1 MARISRKELKKDQFV
16 TEVSRTYQFLQQ
28 HRTALILLLIAVVLV
43 MVLGLGGYFYVQN
56 RKARA
61 NEELAHAIRVF
72 YAPTSSENPQTE
84 PDMKFSDEEARYRQ
98 AEKEFAAIAQKY
110 GWLAKL
116 RFGDQPRMARYY
128 LGLTKQHL
136 GQTEEAMREL
146 RTLAEQE
153 QDQQLAPLARFALA
167 GIYVQNGKPDEAE
180 KLYRELADR
189 PGELISPGNGAANA
203 GRALER
209 AEAGG
214 SRKDLSADPEGDPGR
229 RRGRCSQ
236 QAAVLPEEEPIA
248 PR

>member
-189 PGELISPGNGAANA
+189 PGELISREMALLTLAEHLSEQKPEEAEKIYQQIQKETPDGAAADAANK
-203 GRALER
+203 RL
-209 AEAGG
+209 
-214 SRKDLSADPEGDPGR
+214 SSLRK
-229 RRGRCSQ
+229 SQ
-236 QAAVLPEEEPIA
+236 
-248 PR
+248 

>member
-28 HRTALILLLIAVVLV
+28 HRTALILLLTAVVLV

-61 NEELAHAIRVF
+61 NQELAHAIRVF
-72 YAPTSSENPQTE
+72 YAPTTSENQPAE

-116 RFGDQPRMARYY
+116 HFGGQPRIARYY

-146 RTLAEQE
+146 RTLAEQDE
-153 QDQQLAPLARFALA
+153 DQQLAPLARFALA
-167 GIYVQNGKPDEAE
+167 GIYAPKRQIRRGRET
-180 KLYRELADR
+180 LRELADR
-189 PGELISPGNGAANA
+189 PGELVSRETALLTLAGHLSEQKPDEAEKIYQQIQKETPDGTAADA
-203 GRALER
+203 AYER
-209 AEAGG
+209 LSEL
-214 SRKDLSADPEGDPGR
+214 RK
-229 RRGRCSQ
+229 SQ
-236 QAAVLPEEEPIA
+236 
-248 PR
+248 

>member
-28 HRTALILLLIAVVLV
+28 HRTALILLLTAVVLV

-72 YAPTSSENPQTE
+72 YAPTTSENQPAE

-116 RFGDQPRMARYY
+116 HFGGQPRIARYY

-146 RTLAEQE
+146 RTLAEQDE
-153 QDQQLAPLARFALA
+153 DQQLAPLARFALA
-167 GIYVQNGKPDEAE
+167 GIYAQNGKSDEAE

-189 PGELISPGNGAANA
+189 PGELVSRETALLTLAGHLSEQKPDEAEKIYQQIQKETPDGTAADA
-203 GRALER
+203 AYER
-209 AEAGG
+209 LSEL
-214 SRKDLSADPEGDPGR
+214 RK
-229 RRGRCSQ
+229 SQ
-236 QAAVLPEEEPIA
+236 
-248 PR
+248 

>member
-16 TEVSRTYQFLQQ
+16 TEFSRTYQFLQQ

-56 RKARA
+56 RKAQA

-72 YAPTSSENPQTE
+72 YAPTTSENPQAE

-116 RFGDQPRMARYY
+116 RFGGQPRIARYY

-146 RTLAEQE
+146 RTLAEQDE
-153 QDQQLAPLARFALA
+153 DRQLAPLARFALA
-167 GIYVQNGKPDEAE
+167 GIYAQNGKSDEAE

-189 PGELISPGNGAANA
+189 PGDLVSRETALLTLAEHLSEQKPDEAEKIYQQIQKETPDGTAADAAYERLSEL
-203 GRALER
+203 
-209 AEAGG
+209 
-214 SRKDLSADPEGDPGR
+214 RK
-229 RRGRCSQ
+229 SQ
-236 QAAVLPEEEPIA
+236 
-248 PR
+248 